1 MYTFDLYDWI
11 DYYLLVIRQLLLKF
25 IFGTDVNF
33 SRRIKIEFA
42 EDQQRFI
49 IVSALKI
56 EPGEK
61 VVIRLYTVS
70 D

>member
-33 SRRIKIEFA
+33 SRRKKIEFA